1 MSAMVKST
9 SIANNYISYPL
20 SHILQIADSIKETYN
35 LPQEIIDTIAELTDK
50 VGAPSYNRT
59 PVFHKNMEVKQKK
72 RKNKAQQE
80 IINDTDWESI
90 RNFQTTQREEK
101 DGVEKIIDEIRRDL
115 NKLSDK
121 NYDKM
126 LDSIKENMMELTKS
140 ETFGDE
146 HKNIIATLI
155 FNIATTN
162 KFYAAMYARLYK
174 ELTVD
179 YKFIELAFQSKFES
193 QIEQFKEINYVNP
206 DEDYNLFCKINK
218 ENESRRAL
226 SLFIVHMVKLDVLSC
241 DYLITLIKELIVIT
255 RTKLKTDKCKE
266 QVDELSENMY
276 TLVTESLKNIKKHD
290 DYDTIIDF
298 VDHMKSQK
306 SKDYKSLSTKTIF
319 KYMDIHDYINKK

>member
-9 SIANNYISYPL
+9 SSVNNYISYPL
-20 SHILQIADSIKETYN
+20 SHILQIADSVKETYN
-35 LPQEIIDTIAELTDK
+35 LPQDIVDTIVELTNK

-101 DGVEKIIDEIRRDL
+101 DGIEKTIDDIRRDL

-121 NYDKM
+121 NYDKIT
-126 LDSIKENMMELTKS
+126 DSIKENMTELNKTD
-140 ETFGDE
+140 TFGDE
-146 HKNIIATLI
+146 HKNTIATLI

-179 YKFIELAFQSKFES
+179 YKFIEVAFQSKFES
-193 QIEQFKEINYVNP
+193 HIEQFKEINYVNP

-226 SLFIVHMVKLDVLSC
+226 SLFIVHMVKLNVLSC

-290 DYDTIIDF
+290 DYDNILDF
-298 VDHMKSQK
+298 VQYMKSQK
-306 SKDYKSLSTKTIF
+306 SKDHKSLSTKTIF

>member
-1 MSAMVKST
+1 MSTVVKSN
-9 SIANNYISYPL
+9 SISYPL
-20 SHILQIADSIKETYN
+20 SRILQIADTVKDTYT
-35 LPQEIIDTIAELTDK
+35 LPQDIMDKINELTNK

-72 RKNKAQQE
+72 KKNKAQQE
-80 IINDTDWESI
+80 IINDADWETI
-90 RNFQTTQREEK
+90 RNFQATQREEK
-101 DGVEKIIDEIRRDL
+101 DGIEKIIDEIRRDL

-126 LDSIKENMMELTKS
+126 MDSIKEKMMELNQTDS
-140 ETFGDE
+140 FGDE
-146 HKNIIATLI
+146 HKNTIATLV

-162 KFYAAMYARLYK
+162 KFYAALYARLYK
-174 ELTVD
+174 ELTAD
-179 YKFIELAFQSKFES
+179 YKFIESAFQTKFES
-193 QIEQFKEINYVNP
+193 FIGQFKDIDYVNP

-241 DYLITLIKELIVIT
+241 DYLITLIKEMIIIT
-255 RTKLKTDKCKE
+255 KTKLKTDKCKE

-276 TLVTESLKNIKKHD
+276 TLITESLKNIKNHD

-298 VDHMKSQK
+298 VQHIKSQK
-306 SKDYKSLSTKTIF
+306 SKNYKSLSSKTIF